1 MGTTTLRDVT
11 KMLNDVYCEGN
22 IPQPE
27 IVKFAEE
34 LLDIIRDDNLCLND
48 VFIMGYEF
56 ESKMQAMGFRFESNN
71 DWVVFHS
78 VLELLERNEQN
89 AKRLVDSYLDY
100 QAPDTFETIMGGFS
114 KFLTQK
120 DRLNIMNI
128 AIETLDEQL
137 WKDYV

>member
-1 MGTTTLRDVT
+1 MGTTLRDVT

-34 LLDIIRDDNLCLND
+34 LLDIILDDNLCLND

-56 ESKMQAMGFRFESNN
+56 ESKMQAMGFQFESNN

-100 QAPDTFETIMGGFS
+100 QAPDTFETIMMGFS
-114 KFLTQK
+114 NFLTQE
-120 DRLNIMNI
+120 DRLKILNI
-128 AIETLDEQL
+128 AIETLDEHL
-137 WKDYV
+137 WEDYV